1 MLPAGVC
8 PSPKTKGPP
17 LRASS
22 STSHARPLGAT
33 AVRAR
38 HSRRGWG
45 IRPIGGNWNP
55 VALVR
60 LPATSLPS
68 PPLHSRPPASPLV
81 RSGRR
86 PRGRDAAAAGA
97 DDGLGRRNHLWA
109 DPKGSSIVICDWTLF
124 TLAARMV
131 LELRIIDTFPQCW
144 THCASLPCL
153 PRKHYSPFRVNLA
166 IITQKTLR
174 CERLNAHNLAIA
186 CSFFAVRA
194 LLSLDSVFL
203 SYYQIDICSSGR
215 TCPVGERDGLT
226 RETSLSIVE
235 RRVLIRCIPNRTVCR
250 PSSVI
255 GLGTT
260 GEAWFWVDSMGGAV
274 RGIQFNPCSWH
285 TPIGM
290 TCSLY

>member
-1 MLPAGVC
+1 VLNPLCLIAMLAQ
-8 PSPKTKGPP
+8 K
-17 LRASS
+17 
-22 STSHARPLGAT
+22 
-33 AVRAR
+33 
-38 HSRRGWG
+38 
-45 IRPIGGNWNP
+45 N
-55 VALVR
+55 
-60 LPATSLPS
+60 
-68 PPLHSRPPASPLV
+68 
-81 RSGRR
+81 
-86 PRGRDAAAAGA
+86 
-97 DDGLGRRNHLWA
+97 
-109 DPKGSSIVICDWTLF
+109 
-124 TLAARMV
+124 
-131 LELRIIDTFPQCW
+131 
-144 THCASLPCL
+144 
-153 PRKHYSPFRVNLA
+153 YSPFRVNLA

-274 RGIQFNPCSWH
+274 RGIQFNPCS
-285 TPIGM
+285 
-290 TCSLY
+290 